1 MMAANIPPAAAAA
14 PPVVAP
20 VDKVRYLLGQCGINQ
35 TIQNNFVDP
44 NIMGITSPE
53 ALLVFTIGGGES
65 LAKGYNDVVPRNVAV
80 QNKLNPVHGRN
91 LNALLFFLHD
101 KNRRGEPIV
110 HTEFTSQGIMAL
122 LMQLDAQ
129 EEYSRSEVKD
139 EVPNLQDGIGFVRWQ
154 EQIQAYLLNLKD
166 QKGVPYLS
174 ITRDPTM
181 GPDDF
186 TNLDKKLAYQVPHTG
201 PEHEARNKK
210 VFSILQSKLIDT
222 PHWKFFSEY
231 VADEDGM
238 GVWTKLMDL
247 MEATAMVNSR
257 VELATRS
264 ISMNFSQGGL
274 HYLNERSFSFDKYSG
289 GLLEA
294 YAVIA
299 HYLNDHAPQTQVR
312 RLMDGMTLAGNPIEL
327 TLAKNDICND
337 PNLMGNYT
345 ASCARLKRAITAI
358 FPAAGQKRKADPRKI
373 AQLGRG
379 RGRGGRFGR
388 GGGYQRG
395 RGRGRGGGSQGRGR
409 GGRGEL
415 MANGVNITDPDY
427 RFSPEEWDRMG
438 PNGRS
443 SVQSRRDGR
452 GQGRGRGGG
461 RQGGYNNNNDRS
473 IQQVDTQS
481 QDGSVSQVSFD
492 ENTAIVPY
500 AGNNNDN
507 NTSAQHRA
515 AGGRGGHAGR
525 GFGRGAYGRG
535 GRQG

>member
-1 MMAANIPPAAAAA
+1 MAANAAAAQ
-14 PPVVAP
+14 PVVQP
-20 VDKVRYLLGQCGINQ
+20 VDQVRYLLGQCGINP
-35 TIQNNFVDP
+35 TIQNNFVNQD
-44 NIMGITSPE
+44 IMGITSPE
-53 ALLVFTIGGGES
+53 DLLVFPVGGGVD
-65 LAKGYNDVVPRNVAV
+65 LATGYNAVVPRNVAV
-80 QNKLNPVHGRN
+80 QNKLNPVHGRK

-110 HTEFTSQGIMAL
+110 HTEFTSQGIPAL
-122 LMQLDAQ
+122 LTQHDAQ

-139 EVPNLQDGIGFVRWQ
+139 EVPSLQDGIGFVRWQ
-154 EQIQAYLLNLKD
+154 EQVEAYLLNLKD
-166 QKGVPYLS
+166 QYGVPFLS
-174 ITRDPTM
+174 VTRDPNL

-186 TNLDKKLAYQVPHTG
+186 TNPDKKLAYQVPLTG
-201 PEHEARNKK
+201 PAHEARNKK

-231 VADEDGM
+231 VADEDGG
-238 GVWTKLMDL
+238 GVWTKLMEL

-257 VELATRS
+257 VELATRL

-294 YAVIA
+294 FGVIA
-299 HYLNDHAPQTQVR
+299 HYHNDHSPETQVR
-312 RLMDGMTLAGNPIEL
+312 RLMDGMTLSGNHRGEPIEL

-345 ASCARLKRAITAI
+345 AACARLKRAVTAI
-358 FPAAGQKRKADPRKI
+358 FPTSGQKRKADSRKI

-388 GGGYQRG
+388 GGGHQ
-395 RGRGRGGGSQGRGR
+395 RGRGGGRGGGRQGRGR

-415 MANGVNITDPDY
+415 FANGVDITDPDY
-427 RFSPEEWDRMG
+427 RFSTEEWDRMG
-438 PNGRS
+438 YAGRS
-443 SVQSRRDGR
+443 SVQSRRDAA
-452 GQGRGRGGG
+452 GRGRGRGRGG
-461 RQGGYNNNNDRS
+461 RQGGYNNNNDRN
-473 IQQVDTQS
+473 IQQVDTRS
-481 QDGSVSQVSFD
+481 QDGTVSQVTFND
-492 ENTAIVPY
+492 ETAIVPY
-500 AGNNNDN
+500 EGNNNDN